1 MSAPA
6 IEFRDA
12 GFSYAA
18 LDGEADGARARGSG
32 VSDGGS
38 DREGAGA
45 AEAARV
51 ASCGGSGA
59 HARGAASVFDVNL
72 VVRQGE
78 CVVLT
83 GPSGCGKTTLTRM
96 VNGLIPA
103 LYAGEVAGEVLVQG
117 VPMDAWEMDDLSC
130 AVGSVF
136 QNPRSQFF
144 NLDTTSEVAFGCEN
158 MGVPQDEM
166 HARVAATVRELSIER
181 LMERD
186 IRALSGGEKQLVAV
200 ASVHAMEPSVFVLD
214 EPTAALDVDAM
225 KRLRDVL
232 ARLKAAGKA
241 ILVAEHRLWWLAGVA
256 DRIVLM
262 DDGRITCDLPAAEFA
277 AMPAAERARKG
288 LRAWDIAEV
297 EPACAGGADEKEAPR
312 ADAEEGTAEFS
323 PCARAESAGQA
334 GHPAGAEEGGGVSAP
349 PSGDFDMPA
358 APFSD
363 ARSET
368 GGQGDVRAGA
378 RRDAGERPRSSR
390 PADSPQVER
399 PLLEVRGL
407 EARYGRRGAAVVR
420 NCDFSAQAGR
430 AVALVG
436 RNGAGKTTLAR
447 CLAGLHAE
455 SAGEVR
461 LSGRALGPRER
472 AGRVYLAMQESGYQL
487 FSDTAAGELRLALEA
502 RERRDGEAL
511 PEEEAAALVD
521 RTLAD
526 FALGDF
532 RERHPLSLSGGQ
544 RQRLAIAAG
553 ALQGAR
559 VMVLDEPTSGL
570 DLANMRRVAAQIER
584 LKARGTCLVIVTHDF
599 EFACATCDELAF
611 MADGRIAERF
621 AFSSRTLRRARE
633 VFGFG

>member
-18 LDGEADGARARGSG
+18 LDGEADGAPRGA
-32 VSDGGS
+32 
-38 DREGAGA
+38 AGA
-45 AEAARV
+45 
-51 ASCGGSGA
+51 SDGGSGA
-59 HARGAASVFDVNL
+59 HARGAASVSGVNL
-72 VVRQGE
+72 VVRPGE

-103 LYAGEVAGEVLVQG
+103 LYAGEATGEVLVQG

-158 MGVPQDEM
+158 MGVPQGEM

-262 DDGRITCDLPAAEFA
+262 EDGRITCDLPVAEFA

-297 EPACAGGADEKEAPR
+297 EPAAKDSEDRGGVEAR
-312 ADAEEGTAEFS
+312 TLEASCAEE
-323 PCARAESAGQA
+323 
-334 GHPAGAEEGGGVSAP
+334 PAH
-349 PSGDFDMPA
+349 
-358 APFSD
+358 
-363 ARSET
+363 
-368 GGQGDVRAGA
+368 
-378 RRDAGERPRSSR
+378 
-390 PADSPQVER
+390 

-420 NCDFSAQAGR
+420 NCEFSAQAGC

-461 LSGRALGPRER
+461 LSGRVLGPRER

-502 RERRDGEAL
+502 RERREGKAL
-511 PEEEAAALVD
+511 PEKEAAALVD

-621 AFSSRTLRRARE
+621 AFSPRTLRRARE

>member
-18 LDGEADGARARGSG
+18 LDGEADGAPRGA
-32 VSDGGS
+32 
-38 DREGAGA
+38 AGA
-45 AEAARV
+45 
-51 ASCGGSGA
+51 SDGGSGA
-59 HARGAASVFDVNL
+59 HARGAASVSGVNL
-72 VVRQGE
+72 VVRPGE

-186 IRALSGGEKQLVAV
+186 IRALSGGEKQLVAM

-262 DDGRITCDLPAAEFA
+262 EDGRITCDLPVAEFA

-297 EPACAGGADEKEAPR
+297 EPAAKDSEDRGGVEAR
-312 ADAEEGTAEFS
+312 TLEASCAEE
-323 PCARAESAGQA
+323 
-334 GHPAGAEEGGGVSAP
+334 PAH
-349 PSGDFDMPA
+349 
-358 APFSD
+358 
-363 ARSET
+363 
-368 GGQGDVRAGA
+368 
-378 RRDAGERPRSSR
+378 
-390 PADSPQVER
+390 

-420 NCDFSAQAGR
+420 NCEFSAQAGR

-461 LSGRALGPRER
+461 LSGRVLGPRER

-621 AFSSRTLRRARE
+621 AFSPRTLRRARE

>member
-18 LDGEADGARARGSG
+18 LDGEADGAPRGA
-32 VSDGGS
+32 
-38 DREGAGA
+38 AGA
-45 AEAARV
+45 
-51 ASCGGSGA
+51 SDGGSGA
-59 HARGAASVFDVNL
+59 HARGAASVSGVNL
-72 VVRQGE
+72 VVRPGE

-103 LYAGEVAGEVLVQG
+103 LYAGEATGEVLVQG

-158 MGVPQDEM
+158 MGVPQGEM

-262 DDGRITCDLPAAEFA
+262 EDGRITCDLPVAEFA

-297 EPACAGGADEKEAPR
+297 EPAAKDSEDRGGVEAR
-312 ADAEEGTAEFS
+312 TLEASCAEE
-323 PCARAESAGQA
+323 
-334 GHPAGAEEGGGVSAP
+334 PAH
-349 PSGDFDMPA
+349 
-358 APFSD
+358 
-363 ARSET
+363 
-368 GGQGDVRAGA
+368 
-378 RRDAGERPRSSR
+378 
-390 PADSPQVER
+390 

-420 NCDFSAQAGR
+420 NCEFSAQAGR

-502 RERRDGEAL
+502 RERREGEAL
-511 PEEEAAALVD
+511 SEEEAAALVD

-621 AFSSRTLRRARE
+621 AFSPRTLRRARE

>member
-18 LDGEADGARARGSG
+18 LDGEADGAPRGA
-32 VSDGGS
+32 
-38 DREGAGA
+38 AGA
-45 AEAARV
+45 
-51 ASCGGSGA
+51 SDGGSGA
-59 HARGAASVFDVNL
+59 HARGAASVSGVNL
-72 VVRQGE
+72 VVRPGE

-103 LYAGEVAGEVLVQG
+103 LYAGEATGEVLVQG

-158 MGVPQDEM
+158 MGVPQGEM

-262 DDGRITCDLPAAEFA
+262 EDGRITCDLPVAEFV

-297 EPACAGGADEKEAPR
+297 EPAAKDSEDRGGVEAR
-312 ADAEEGTAEFS
+312 TLEASCAEE
-323 PCARAESAGQA
+323 
-334 GHPAGAEEGGGVSAP
+334 PAH
-349 PSGDFDMPA
+349 
-358 APFSD
+358 
-363 ARSET
+363 
-368 GGQGDVRAGA
+368 
-378 RRDAGERPRSSR
+378 
-390 PADSPQVER
+390 

-420 NCDFSAQAGR
+420 NCEFSAQAGR

-621 AFSSRTLRRARE
+621 AFSPRTLRRARE

>member
-18 LDGEADGARARGSG
+18 LDGEADGAPRGA
-32 VSDGGS
+32 
-38 DREGAGA
+38 AGA
-45 AEAARV
+45 
-51 ASCGGSGA
+51 SDGGSGA
-59 HARGAASVFDVNL
+59 HARGAASVSGVNL
-72 VVRQGE
+72 VVRPGE

-103 LYAGEVAGEVLVQG
+103 LYAGEATGEVLVQG

-158 MGVPQDEM
+158 MGVPQGEM

-262 DDGRITCDLPAAEFA
+262 EDGRITCDLPVAEFA

-297 EPACAGGADEKEAPR
+297 EPAAKDSEDRGGVEAR
-312 ADAEEGTAEFS
+312 TLEASCAEE
-323 PCARAESAGQA
+323 
-334 GHPAGAEEGGGVSAP
+334 PAH
-349 PSGDFDMPA
+349 
-358 APFSD
+358 
-363 ARSET
+363 
-368 GGQGDVRAGA
+368 
-378 RRDAGERPRSSR
+378 
-390 PADSPQVER
+390 

-420 NCDFSAQAGR
+420 NCEFSAQAGR

>member
-1 MSAPA
+1 MSAPE

-18 LDGEADGARARGSG
+18 LDGEADGAPCGAEGA
-32 VSDGGS
+32 SDGGS
-38 DREGAGA
+38 NGEGAGA
-45 AEAARV
+45 AEAARA
-51 ASCGGSGA
+51 ASGGGSGA
-59 HARGAASVFDVNL
+59 HARGAASVSGVNL

-103 LYAGEVAGEVLVQG
+103 LYAGEATGEVLVQG

-158 MGVPQDEM
+158 MGVPQGEM

-297 EPACAGGADEKEAPR
+297 EPAAKDSEDRGGVEAR
-312 ADAEEGTAEFS
+312 TLEASCAEE
-323 PCARAESAGQA
+323 
-334 GHPAGAEEGGGVSAP
+334 PAH
-349 PSGDFDMPA
+349 
-358 APFSD
+358 
-363 ARSET
+363 
-368 GGQGDVRAGA
+368 
-378 RRDAGERPRSSR
+378 
-390 PADSPQVER
+390 

-420 NCDFSAQAGR
+420 NCEFSAQAGR

-461 LSGRALGPRER
+461 LSGRALGPCER

-502 RERRDGEAL
+502 RERREGEAL
-511 PEEEAAALVD
+511 SEEEAAALVD

-621 AFSSRTLRRARE
+621 AISPRTLRRARE

>member
-18 LDGEADGARARGSG
+18 LDGEADGAPRGA
-32 VSDGGS
+32 
-38 DREGAGA
+38 AGA
-45 AEAARV
+45 
-51 ASCGGSGA
+51 SDGGSGA
-59 HARGAASVFDVNL
+59 HARGAASVSGVNL

-103 LYAGEVAGEVLVQG
+103 LYAGEATGEVLVQG

-158 MGVPQDEM
+158 MGVPQGEM

-262 DDGRITCDLPAAEFA
+262 EDGRITCDLPVAEFA

-297 EPACAGGADEKEAPR
+297 EPAAKDSEDRGGVEAR
-312 ADAEEGTAEFS
+312 TLEASCAEE
-323 PCARAESAGQA
+323 
-334 GHPAGAEEGGGVSAP
+334 PAH
-349 PSGDFDMPA
+349 
-358 APFSD
+358 
-363 ARSET
+363 
-368 GGQGDVRAGA
+368 
-378 RRDAGERPRSSR
+378 
-390 PADSPQVER
+390 

-420 NCDFSAQAGR
+420 NCEFSAQAGR

-621 AFSSRTLRRARE
+621 AFSPRTLRRARE

>member
-18 LDGEADGARARGSG
+18 LDGEADGAPRGA
-32 VSDGGS
+32 
-38 DREGAGA
+38 AGA
-45 AEAARV
+45 
-51 ASCGGSGA
+51 SDGGSGA
-59 HARGAASVFDVNL
+59 HARGAASVSGVNL

-103 LYAGEVAGEVLVQG
+103 LYAGEATGEVLVQG

-158 MGVPQDEM
+158 MGVPQGEM

-232 ARLKAAGKA
+232 ARLKAAGKT

-262 DDGRITCDLPAAEFA
+262 EDGRITCDLPVAEFA

-297 EPACAGGADEKEAPR
+297 EPAAKDSEDRGGVEAR
-312 ADAEEGTAEFS
+312 TLEASCAEE
-323 PCARAESAGQA
+323 
-334 GHPAGAEEGGGVSAP
+334 PAH
-349 PSGDFDMPA
+349 
-358 APFSD
+358 
-363 ARSET
+363 
-368 GGQGDVRAGA
+368 
-378 RRDAGERPRSSR
+378 
-390 PADSPQVER
+390 

-420 NCDFSAQAGR
+420 NCEFSAQAGR

-621 AFSSRTLRRARE
+621 AFSPRTLRRARE

>member
-18 LDGEADGARARGSG
+18 LDGEADGASRGAEG
-32 VSDGGS
+32 ASDGGS
-38 DREGAGA
+38 NREGAGA
-45 AEAARV
+45 AEAARA
-51 ASCGGSGA
+51 ASGGGSGA
-59 HARGAASVFDVNL
+59 HARGAASVSGVNL

-103 LYAGEVAGEVLVQG
+103 LYAGEATGEVLVQG

-166 HARVAATVRELSIER
+166 HARVAATVGELSIER

-297 EPACAGGADEKEAPR
+297 EPAAKDSEDRGGVEAR
-312 ADAEEGTAEFS
+312 TLEASCAEE
-323 PCARAESAGQA
+323 
-334 GHPAGAEEGGGVSAP
+334 PAH
-349 PSGDFDMPA
+349 
-358 APFSD
+358 
-363 ARSET
+363 
-368 GGQGDVRAGA
+368 
-378 RRDAGERPRSSR
+378 
-390 PADSPQVER
+390 
-399 PLLEVRGL
+399 PLLEVRGF

-420 NCDFSAQAGR
+420 NCEFSAQAGC

-621 AFSSRTLRRARE
+621 AFSPRTLRRARE

>member
-18 LDGEADGARARGSG
+18 LDGEADGASRGAEG
-32 VSDGGS
+32 ASDGGS
-38 DREGAGA
+38 NREGAGA
-45 AEAARV
+45 AEAARA
-51 ASCGGSGA
+51 ASGGGSGA
-59 HARGAASVFDVNL
+59 HARGAASVSGVNL

-103 LYAGEVAGEVLVQG
+103 LYAGEATGEVLVQG

-158 MGVPQDEM
+158 MGVPQGEM

-232 ARLKAAGKA
+232 ARLKAAGKT

-262 DDGRITCDLPAAEFA
+262 EDGRITCDLPVAEFA

-297 EPACAGGADEKEAPR
+297 EPAAKDSEDRGGVEAR
-312 ADAEEGTAEFS
+312 TLEASCAEE
-323 PCARAESAGQA
+323 
-334 GHPAGAEEGGGVSAP
+334 PAH
-349 PSGDFDMPA
+349 
-358 APFSD
+358 
-363 ARSET
+363 
-368 GGQGDVRAGA
+368 
-378 RRDAGERPRSSR
+378 
-390 PADSPQVER
+390 

-420 NCDFSAQAGR
+420 NCEFSAQAGR

-472 AGRVYLAMQESGYQL
+472 AMQESGYQL

-621 AFSSRTLRRARE
+621 AFSPRTLRRARE

>member
-1 MSAPA
+1 
-6 IEFRDA
+6 
-12 GFSYAA
+12 
-18 LDGEADGARARGSG
+18 
-32 VSDGGS
+32 
-38 DREGAGA
+38 
-45 AEAARV
+45 
-51 ASCGGSGA
+51 
-59 HARGAASVFDVNL
+59 
-72 VVRQGE
+72 
-78 CVVLT
+78 
-83 GPSGCGKTTLTRM
+83 
-96 VNGLIPA
+96 
-103 LYAGEVAGEVLVQG
+103 
-117 VPMDAWEMDDLSC
+117 
-130 AVGSVF
+130 
-136 QNPRSQFF
+136 
-144 NLDTTSEVAFGCEN
+144 
-158 MGVPQDEM
+158 
-166 HARVAATVRELSIER
+166 
-181 LMERD
+181 MERD

-262 DDGRITCDLPAAEFA
+262 EDGRITCDLPVAEFA

-297 EPACAGGADEKEAPR
+297 EPAAKDSEDRGGVEAR
-312 ADAEEGTAEFS
+312 TLEASCAEE
-323 PCARAESAGQA
+323 
-334 GHPAGAEEGGGVSAP
+334 PAH
-349 PSGDFDMPA
+349 
-358 APFSD
+358 
-363 ARSET
+363 
-368 GGQGDVRAGA
+368 
-378 RRDAGERPRSSR
+378 
-390 PADSPQVER
+390 

-420 NCDFSAQAGR
+420 NCEFSAQAGR

-621 AFSSRTLRRARE
+621 AFSPRTLRRARE

>member
-1 MSAPA
+1 MSAPV
-6 IEFRDA
+6 IELCDA
-12 GFSYAA
+12 SFSYAA
-18 LDGEADGARARGSG
+18 SDGKTDVAARELQEAAAQTIEDARAEGADAG
-32 VSDGGS
+32 SDGGS
-38 DREGAGA
+38 G
-45 AEAARV
+45 V
-51 ASCGGSGA
+51 LV
-59 HARGAASVFDVNL
+59 RGAASVFGVDLAVHP
-72 VVRQGE
+72 GE

-103 LYAGEVAGEVLVQG
+103 LYGGEMSGEVRVQG
-117 VPMDAWEMDDLSC
+117 ISMDRWEMDDLSC
-130 AVGSVF
+130 VVGSVF

-166 HARVAATVRELSIER
+166 HVRVAATVRELSIER

-200 ASVHAMEPSVFVLD
+200 ASVHAMKPSAFVLD

-225 KRLRDVL
+225 KRLRDVV

-262 DDGRITCDLPAAEFA
+262 EDGRIVCDLPADEFA

-297 EPACAGGADEKEAPR
+297 GPASEDLE
-312 ADAEEGTAEFS
+312 D
-323 PCARAESAGQA
+323 Q
-334 GHPAGAEEGGGVSAP
+334 GGGEGRASLET
-349 PSGDFDMPA
+349 
-358 APFSD
+358 
-363 ARSET
+363 RSLPE
-368 GGQGDVRAGA
+368 Q
-378 RRDAGERPRSSR
+378 
-390 PADSPQVER
+390 

-420 NCDFSAQAGR
+420 NCAFSAHAGR

-461 LSGRALGPRER
+461 VAGRPLGPRER

-502 RERRDGEAL
+502 RERREGKAL
-511 PEEEAAALVD
+511 PDEEAAVLID
-521 RTLAD
+521 RALAD
-526 FALGDF
+526 FALSDV

-584 LKARGTCLVIVTHDF
+584 LKAGGACLVIVTHDF

-621 AFSSRTLRRARE
+621 ALSPRTLRRARE
-633 VFGFG
+633 VFGFDGRGRDGRGQGCCHA

>member
-1 MSAPA
+1 M
-6 IEFRDA
+6 
-12 GFSYAA
+12 
-18 LDGEADGARARGSG
+18 L
-32 VSDGGS
+32 
-38 DREGAGA
+38 
-45 AEAARV
+45 
-51 ASCGGSGA
+51 
-59 HARGAASVFDVNL
+59 ASVSGVNL
-72 VVRQGE
+72 VVRPGE

-103 LYAGEVAGEVLVQG
+103 LYAGEATGEVLVQG

-158 MGVPQDEM
+158 MGVPQGEM

-262 DDGRITCDLPAAEFA
+262 EDGRITCDLPVAEFA

-297 EPACAGGADEKEAPR
+297 EPAAKDSEDRGSMEARVSLEAPR
-312 ADAEEGTAEFS
+312 AEE
-323 PCARAESAGQA
+323 
-334 GHPAGAEEGGGVSAP
+334 PAH
-349 PSGDFDMPA
+349 
-358 APFSD
+358 
-363 ARSET
+363 
-368 GGQGDVRAGA
+368 
-378 RRDAGERPRSSR
+378 
-390 PADSPQVER
+390 

-420 NCDFSAQAGR
+420 NCEFSAQAGR

-461 LSGRALGPRER
+461 LSGRALGPCER

-526 FALGDF
+526 FALEDF

-621 AFSSRTLRRARE
+621 AFSPRTLRRARE

>member
-18 LDGEADGARARGSG
+18 LDGEADGAPRGA
-32 VSDGGS
+32 
-38 DREGAGA
+38 AGA
-45 AEAARV
+45 
-51 ASCGGSGA
+51 SDGGSGA
-59 HARGAASVFDVNL
+59 HARGAASVSGVNL
-72 VVRQGE
+72 VVRPGE

-103 LYAGEVAGEVLVQG
+103 LYAGEATGEVLVQG

-158 MGVPQDEM
+158 MGVPQGEM

-262 DDGRITCDLPAAEFA
+262 EDGRITCDLPVAEFA

-297 EPACAGGADEKEAPR
+297 EPAAKDSEDRGGVEAR
-312 ADAEEGTAEFS
+312 TLEASCAEE
-323 PCARAESAGQA
+323 
-334 GHPAGAEEGGGVSAP
+334 PAH
-349 PSGDFDMPA
+349 
-358 APFSD
+358 
-363 ARSET
+363 
-368 GGQGDVRAGA
+368 
-378 RRDAGERPRSSR
+378 
-390 PADSPQVER
+390 
-399 PLLEVRGL
+399 PLLEVRG
-407 EARYGRRGAAVVR
+407 
-420 NCDFSAQAGR
+420 
-430 AVALVG
+430 
-436 RNGAGKTTLAR
+436 
-447 CLAGLHAE
+447 
-455 SAGEVR
+455 
-461 LSGRALGPRER
+461 
-472 AGRVYLAMQESGYQL
+472 
-487 FSDTAAGELRLALEA
+487 LEA

>member
-59 HARGAASVFDVNL
+59 HARGAASVSGVNL
-72 VVRQGE
+72 VVRPGE

-103 LYAGEVAGEVLVQG
+103 LYAGEATGEVLVQG

-158 MGVPQDEM
+158 MGVPQGEM

-262 DDGRITCDLPAAEFA
+262 EDGRITCDLPVAEFA

-297 EPACAGGADEKEAPR
+297 EPAAKDSEDRGGVEAR
-312 ADAEEGTAEFS
+312 TLEASCAEE
-323 PCARAESAGQA
+323 
-334 GHPAGAEEGGGVSAP
+334 PAH
-349 PSGDFDMPA
+349 
-358 APFSD
+358 
-363 ARSET
+363 
-368 GGQGDVRAGA
+368 
-378 RRDAGERPRSSR
+378 
-390 PADSPQVER
+390 

-420 NCDFSAQAGR
+420 NCEFSAQAGR

-621 AFSSRTLRRARE
+621 AFSPRTLRRARE

>member
-1 MSAPA
+1 MVANGSAA
-6 IEFRDA
+6 AVSATHVSFRHKGASA
-12 GFSYAA
+12 GYA
-18 LDGEADGARARGSG
+18 LDDLELEVPAGE
-32 VSDGGS
+32 V
-38 DREGAGA
+38 
-45 AEAARV
+45 
-51 ASCGGSGA
+51 
-59 HARGAASVFDVNL
+59 
-72 VVRQGE
+72 
-78 CVVLT
+78 VVLC
-83 GPSGCGKTTLTRM
+83 GRSGCGKTTVTRLL
-96 VNGLIPA
+96 NGLIPQFYEGDLWGRA
-103 LYAGEVAGEVLVQG
+103 DVLG
-117 VPMDAWEMDDLSC
+117 VDPSVEPITRLATL
-130 AVGSVF
+130 VGSVF

-158 MGVPQDEM
+158 MGVPQGEM

-262 DDGRITCDLPAAEFA
+262 EDGRITCDLPVAEFA

-297 EPACAGGADEKEAPR
+297 EPAAKDSEDRGGVEAR
-312 ADAEEGTAEFS
+312 TLEASCAEE
-323 PCARAESAGQA
+323 
-334 GHPAGAEEGGGVSAP
+334 PAH
-349 PSGDFDMPA
+349 
-358 APFSD
+358 
-363 ARSET
+363 
-368 GGQGDVRAGA
+368 
-378 RRDAGERPRSSR
+378 
-390 PADSPQVER
+390 

-420 NCDFSAQAGR
+420 NCEFSAQAGR

-621 AFSSRTLRRARE
+621 AFSPRTLRRARE

>member
-18 LDGEADGARARGSG
+18 LDGEADGASRGAEG
-32 VSDGGS
+32 ASDGGS
-38 DREGAGA
+38 NREGAGA
-45 AEAARV
+45 AEAARA
-51 ASCGGSGA
+51 ASGGGSGA
-59 HARGAASVFDVNL
+59 HARGAASVSGVNL

-103 LYAGEVAGEVLVQG
+103 LYAGEATGEVLVQG

-158 MGVPQDEM
+158 MGVPQGEM

-232 ARLKAAGKA
+232 ARLKAAGKT

-262 DDGRITCDLPAAEFA
+262 EDGRITCDLPVAEFA

-297 EPACAGGADEKEAPR
+297 EPAAKDSEDRGGVEAR
-312 ADAEEGTAEFS
+312 TLEASCAEE
-323 PCARAESAGQA
+323 
-334 GHPAGAEEGGGVSAP
+334 PAH
-349 PSGDFDMPA
+349 
-358 APFSD
+358 
-363 ARSET
+363 
-368 GGQGDVRAGA
+368 
-378 RRDAGERPRSSR
+378 
-390 PADSPQVER
+390 

-420 NCDFSAQAGR
+420 NCEFSAQAGR

-502 RERRDGEAL
+502 RERREGKAL
-511 PEEEAAALVD
+511 PEKEAAALVD

-621 AFSSRTLRRARE
+621 AFSPRTLRRARE

>member
-18 LDGEADGARARGSG
+18 LDGEADGAPRGA
-32 VSDGGS
+32 
-38 DREGAGA
+38 AGA
-45 AEAARV
+45 
-51 ASCGGSGA
+51 SDGGSGA
-59 HARGAASVFDVNL
+59 HARGAASVSGVNL
-72 VVRQGE
+72 VVRPGE

-103 LYAGEVAGEVLVQG
+103 LYAGEATGEVLVQG

-158 MGVPQDEM
+158 MGVPQGEM

-262 DDGRITCDLPAAEFA
+262 EDGRITCDLPVAEFA

-297 EPACAGGADEKEAPR
+297 EPAAKDSEDRGGVEAR
-312 ADAEEGTAEFS
+312 TLEASCAEE
-323 PCARAESAGQA
+323 
-334 GHPAGAEEGGGVSAP
+334 PAH
-349 PSGDFDMPA
+349 
-358 APFSD
+358 
-363 ARSET
+363 
-368 GGQGDVRAGA
+368 
-378 RRDAGERPRSSR
+378 
-390 PADSPQVER
+390 

-420 NCDFSAQAGR
+420 NCEFSAQAGR

-621 AFSSRTLRRARE
+621 ALSPRTMRRARE

>member
-12 GFSYAA
+12 GFSYAE
-18 LDGEADGARARGSG
+18 LGGEADGAPRGAAG
-32 VSDGGS
+32 ASDGGS

-51 ASCGGSGA
+51 ASGGGSGA
-59 HARGAASVFDVNL
+59 HARGAASVSGVNL
-72 VVRQGE
+72 VVRPGE

-103 LYAGEVAGEVLVQG
+103 LYVGEATGEVLVQG
-117 VPMDAWEMDDLSC
+117 VSMDAWEMDDLSC

-158 MGVPQDEM
+158 MGVPQGEM

-256 DRIVLM
+256 DRIALM
-262 DDGRITCDLPAAEFA
+262 EDGRITCDLPAAEFA
-277 AMPAAERARKG
+277 AMPAAERARRG

-297 EPACAGGADEKEAPR
+297 EPAAKDSEDRGGVEAR
-312 ADAEEGTAEFS
+312 TSLEASCAEEPE
-323 PCARAESAGQA
+323 
-334 GHPAGAEEGGGVSAP
+334 H
-349 PSGDFDMPA
+349 
-358 APFSD
+358 
-363 ARSET
+363 
-368 GGQGDVRAGA
+368 
-378 RRDAGERPRSSR
+378 
-390 PADSPQVER
+390 

-420 NCDFSAQAGR
+420 NCEFSAQAGR

-502 RERRDGEAL
+502 RERREGEAL

-621 AFSSRTLRRARE
+621 AFSPRTLRRARE

>member
-18 LDGEADGARARGSG
+18 LDGEADGAPRGA
-32 VSDGGS
+32 
-38 DREGAGA
+38 AGA
-45 AEAARV
+45 
-51 ASCGGSGA
+51 SDGGSGA
-59 HARGAASVFDVNL
+59 HARGAASVSGVNL
-72 VVRQGE
+72 VVRPGE

-103 LYAGEVAGEVLVQG
+103 LYAGEATGEVLVQG

-158 MGVPQDEM
+158 MGVPQGEM

-225 KRLRDVL
+225 KRLRDVV

-262 DDGRITCDLPAAEFA
+262 EDGRITCDLPVAEFA

-297 EPACAGGADEKEAPR
+297 EPAAKDSEDRGGVEAR
-312 ADAEEGTAEFS
+312 TLEASCAEE
-323 PCARAESAGQA
+323 
-334 GHPAGAEEGGGVSAP
+334 PAH
-349 PSGDFDMPA
+349 
-358 APFSD
+358 
-363 ARSET
+363 
-368 GGQGDVRAGA
+368 
-378 RRDAGERPRSSR
+378 
-390 PADSPQVER
+390 

-420 NCDFSAQAGR
+420 NCEFSAQAGR

-461 LSGRALGPRER
+461 LSGRVLGPRER

-526 FALGDF
+526 FALEDF

-621 AFSSRTLRRARE
+621 AFSPRTLRRARE

>member
-18 LDGEADGARARGSG
+18 LDGEADGAPRGA
-32 VSDGGS
+32 
-38 DREGAGA
+38 AGA
-45 AEAARV
+45 
-51 ASCGGSGA
+51 SDGGSGA
-59 HARGAASVFDVNL
+59 HARGAASVSGVNL
-72 VVRQGE
+72 VVRPGE

-103 LYAGEVAGEVLVQG
+103 LYAGEATGEVLVQG

-158 MGVPQDEM
+158 MGVPQGEM

-262 DDGRITCDLPAAEFA
+262 EDGRITCDLPVAEFA

-297 EPACAGGADEKEAPR
+297 EPAAKDSEDRGGVEAR
-312 ADAEEGTAEFS
+312 TLEASCAEE
-323 PCARAESAGQA
+323 
-334 GHPAGAEEGGGVSAP
+334 PAH
-349 PSGDFDMPA
+349 
-358 APFSD
+358 
-363 ARSET
+363 
-368 GGQGDVRAGA
+368 
-378 RRDAGERPRSSR
+378 
-390 PADSPQVER
+390 

-420 NCDFSAQAGR
+420 NCEFSAQAGR

-621 AFSSRTLRRARE
+621 AFSPRTLRRARE